1 MTFHNVLILHCLQW
15 NYKVEFVFSPIFL
28 IKSLICSLCEFAIP
42 HISHTHF
49 LGLCKENQK
58 KVLPLQSKY
67 NCANDL
73 KNQNDKATYET
84 PSLSYRL
91 WSASQG

>member
-1 MTFHNVLILHCLQW
+1 MKEPWINIYF
-15 NYKVEFVFSPIFL
+15 FL
-28 IKSLICSLCEFAIP
+28 DYARK
-42 HISHTHF
+42 T
-49 LGLCKENQK
+49 GEN
-58 KVLPLQSKY
+58 VLPLQSKY

-84 PSLSYRL
+84 PSLSYGL

>member
-1 MTFHNVLILHCLQW
+1 MEQW
-15 NYKVEFVFSPIFL
+15 NIIKAYDYCYNVTDGTHDSPKQTEFGKYLITSKHIKDNRIDFESAYK
-28 IKSLICSLCEFAIP
+28 
-42 HISHTHF
+42 IS
-49 LGLCKENQK
+49 
-58 KVLPLQSKY
+58 

-84 PSLSYRL
+84 PSLSYGL

>member
-1 MTFHNVLILHCLQW
+1 MHIYFFLDYSRET
-15 NYKVEFVFSPIFL
+15 VE
-28 IKSLICSLCEFAIP
+28 
-42 HISHTHF
+42 
-49 LGLCKENQK
+49 N
-58 KVLPLQSKY
+58 VLPLQSKY

-91 WSASQG
+91 WSVSQG

>member
-1 MTFHNVLILHCLQW
+1 MHIYF
-15 NYKVEFVFSPIFL
+15 FL
-28 IKSLICSLCEFAIP
+28 DYARK
-42 HISHTHF
+42 T
-49 LGLCKENQK
+49 GEN
-58 KVLPLQSKY
+58 VLPLQSKY

-84 PSLSYRL
+84 PSLSYGL